1 MSHDSHV
8 KFLATEKMYCIRYI
22 FQILWWHVYLSNI
35 KARDRYSKSILISTF
50 PDVSDF
56 NNKTLSTQIL
66 LGQQERMHIHCKNRY
81 LRALDPT
88 ISRGSA
94 AHLRPTH
101 ISPPTNALKTGHT
114 IFAQRWILIQRM
126 RGCNKHS
133 PSEVCARGST
143 TFPRWSTVSQPHQ
156 FLVHAVQ
163 SLFMSVQ
170 NSISTPTLWITGKL
184 FILCQLPG
192 WMGETDIFIHLPQ
205 AASQWWKRCNE
216 IHGLQ
221 LCL

>member
-1 MSHDSHV
+1 MTVMSNSLPL
-8 KFLATEKMYCIRYI
+8 KKMYCIRQI

-35 KARDRYSKSILISTF
+35 KARDRYSKSILISTL

-88 ISRGSA
+88 ISRESA

-101 ISPPTNALKTGHT
+101 ISAPTNALKTGHT
-114 IFAQRWILIQRM
+114 IFAQWWILIQRM

-143 TFPRWSTVSQPHQ
+143 TFPRWSTVPQPPPIPCPGCSE
-156 FLVHAVQ
+156 
-163 SLFMSVQ
+163 SLYECTKLDFNSYTLNYWETIHPVSV
-170 NSISTPTLWITGKL
+170 
-184 FILCQLPG
+184 LPG